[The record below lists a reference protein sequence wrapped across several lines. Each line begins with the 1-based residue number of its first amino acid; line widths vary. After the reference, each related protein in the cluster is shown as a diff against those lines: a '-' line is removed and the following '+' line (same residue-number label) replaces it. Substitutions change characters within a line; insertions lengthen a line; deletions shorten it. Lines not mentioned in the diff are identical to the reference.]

1 MSHFNVVVAI
11 PAEKLR
17 GLTINRDIMEE
28 ILEPIMAPYW
38 ESTEEPEFLKFV
50 DCTETC
56 KKEYLTDT
64 CDFVKLPDGTVCTT
78 GDRRFYS
85 KYEIFEDSVCAH
97 REKFTDTPV
106 ETEDSRNV
114 VLIRNEPVA
123 NHYSFEEY
131 CSSYCG
137 YKKNAANQWG
147 YYNNPNAEWD
157 WYEIG
162 GRWSGSFLAK
172 KGLPDAIYAPETLPP
187 DDPSLVGSAA
197 IDGARKKDILWDDMH
212 RIIRKKAEHQYFRL
226 VHAFESKKIDDL
238 NCISTIKEDGI
249 YGWGDILYKAG
260 ESLNEYLKRVGLADD
275 IRGSFCPY
283 AFVDKDGQWHSQ
295 GEMGWF
301 GLSSGDMPA
310 EDWNKEFN
318 AFIGSLSPDDF
329 IVSVDCHI

>member
-1 MSHFNVVVAI
+1 MSHFNVVVAV

-123 NHYSFEEY
+123 NHYSFEDY

-162 GRWSGSFLAK
+162 GTLVWIISRQERTSGYHL
-172 KGLPDAIYAPETLPP
+172 
-187 DDPSLVGSAA
+187 
-197 IDGARKKDILWDDMH
+197 R
-212 RIIRKKAEHQYFRL
+212 
-226 VHAFESKKIDDL
+226 
-238 NCISTIKEDGI
+238 
-249 YGWGDILYKAG
+249 AG
-260 ESLNEYLKRVGLADD
+260 G
-275 IRGSFCPY
+275 
-283 AFVDKDGQWHSQ
+283 
-295 GEMGWF
+295 
-301 GLSSGDMPA
+301 PA
-310 EDWNKEFN
+310 T
-318 AFIGSLSPDDF
+318 
-329 IVSVDCHI
+329 